1 MNLLRKTLY
10 CATFFN
16 FGLILEKTR
25 IQLHVGR
32 TVRILPSGPSGLSGF
47 SQTVRILPDCQDPP
61 VRTLRTVRILPD
73 CQDPPGLSGFSQTVR
88 ILPDCQDPP
97 DTCSYAH

>member
-47 SQTVRILPDCQDPP
+47 SQTVRILLDCQDSP
-61 VRTLRTVRILPD
+61 RLSGSSQTVRILRTLVHMHIELKD
-73 CQDPPGLSGFSQTVR
+73 SQDPPGLSGS
-88 ILPDCQDPP
+88 
-97 DTCSYAH
+97 S